1 MRPTATFLTCLI
13 AAACGSHI
21 AAGDTTIDTAQ
32 RFAYGA
38 NIGWVNFRWD
48 VGAPGQGATIGQF
61 VCSGHIYGANVGW
74 INLGDGSPADGI
86 AYSNTSASDFGVNH
100 DGLGGLSGFAYGAN
114 IAWIKFDPAISDP
127 PRINLKTGKL
137 SGFVYSANC
146 GWVDLGSNGA
156 HFVQSNT
163 IEPGLD
169 SDADLIADAWE
180 LEQAAA
186 AGLSPLLTH
195 LANTTDADS
204 DGQTDLEEYIA
215 DSNPFEA
222 SDLFRVLNLNV
233 ANLPADN
240 VTIEWTS
247 SPRRLY
253 TIGSNNDL
261 GPFTVIQNDLAP
273 ESGASTSVTFTDLLL
288 PPRKFWRVGA
298 KLPLSP

>member
-1 MRPTATFLTCLI
+1 MRPTAKFLICLI

-21 AAGDTTIDTAQ
+21 AAGGTTIDTAQ

-48 VGAPGQGATIGQF
+48 TGSPGQGATIGQF
-61 VCSGHIYGANVGW
+61 VCSGRIHGANVGW
-74 INLGDGSPADGI
+74 IDLGDGSAADGI
-86 AYSNTSASDFGVNH
+86 AYSNTSAGDFGVNH
-100 DGLGGLSGFAYGAN
+100 DGQGNLSGFAYGAN

-127 PRINLKTGKL
+127 PRINLQTGKL
-137 SGFVYSANC
+137 SGFAYSANC
-146 GWVDLGSNGA
+146 GWIDLGSNGA

-169 SDADLIADAWE
+169 SDNDKIADGWE

-186 AGLSPLLTH
+186 AALSALLTH
-195 LANTTDADS
+195 LGETTDGDG

-222 SDLFRVLNLNV
+222 SDFLRVLSLLV
-233 ANLPADN
+233 QNLPVDN
-240 VTIEWTS
+240 VTITWTS
-247 SPRRLY
+247 SPRRHY
-253 TIGSNNDL
+253 TIGSNIDL
-261 GPFTVIQNDLAP
+261 GPFTVNLNDLAP
-273 ESGASTSVTFTDLLL
+273 APGASTSATFSDLLL

-298 KLPLSP
+298 KLPLAP